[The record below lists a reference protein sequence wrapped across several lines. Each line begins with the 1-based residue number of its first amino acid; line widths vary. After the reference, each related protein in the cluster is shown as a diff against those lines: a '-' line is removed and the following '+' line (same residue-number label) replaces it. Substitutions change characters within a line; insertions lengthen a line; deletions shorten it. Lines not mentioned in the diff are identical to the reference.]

1 MSASHASSVSFSP
14 VTSTRQHHSADTRP
28 QNAPT
33 SERLVIHP
41 VGELDYFSARGLLE
55 ALERHVPERHSQIV
69 LDLTSLSFCDSS
81 GVSLASSISSIA
93 REIGI
98 GFELRRSN
106 SHSGRVFDLLPA

>member
-1 MSASHASSVSFSP
+1 MILEVNSTPHQNPAVIRPHADS
-14 VTSTRQHHSADTRP
+14 
-28 QNAPT
+28 T

-55 ALERHVPERHSQIV
+55 ALERHVPDRHSEIV

-81 GVSLASSISSIA
+81 GVSLASSIRSMA
-93 REIGI
+93 RDIGI

-106 SHSGRVFDLLPA
+106 THTGRVFDLLPA

>member
-1 MSASHASSVSFSP
+1 MN
-14 VTSTRQHHSADTRP
+14 STQQQNPADTRP
-28 QNAPT
+28 PAASV

-55 ALERHVPERHSQIV
+55 ALERHVPQRHSQIV

-81 GVSLASSISSIA
+81 GVSLASSIRSMA
-93 REIGI
+93 RDIGI

-106 SHSGRVFDLLPA
+106 THAGRVFDLLPA